1 VYFLSDERSVLVS
14 VVALLAWLPALWIA
28 VRSGSLAASLLV
40 LVVGAVVASALLAE
54 ENQG

>member
-1 VYFLSDERSVLVS
+1 MYFLSDERSVLVS